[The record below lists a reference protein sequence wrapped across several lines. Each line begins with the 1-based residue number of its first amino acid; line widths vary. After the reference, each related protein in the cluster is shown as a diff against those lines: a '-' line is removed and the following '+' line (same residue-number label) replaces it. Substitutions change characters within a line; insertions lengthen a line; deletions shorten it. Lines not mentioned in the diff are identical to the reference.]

1 MNKQIKL
8 VDIAKIALSMEE
20 RGYKFYS
27 TLAEKVNDIGQKQMI
42 MKLAEDEKEHR
53 KLFEKII
60 MDYSDEETLDEETY
74 NYLRSIQKNSVFPEP
89 AGVEDFAGGLHS
101 LKDVVAIGIQAE
113 KDAILIFHELTT
125 RTRSEKIKK
134 ILYDLL
140 EEEKMHLVEL
150 RSYLEELDS

>member
-20 RGYKFYS
+20 KGHKFY
-27 TLAEKVNDIGQKQMI
+27 TALAGKVNDERQKQVLL
-42 MKLAEDEKEHR
+42 KLAEDEKEHR

-60 MDYSDEETLDEETY
+60 TGYSDDETLDEETSS
-74 NYLRSIQKNSVFPEP
+74 YLNSIQKNNIFPDLTGTEDY
-89 AGVEDFAGGLHS
+89 AGDLHS
-101 LKDVVAIGIQAE
+101 LKDVIAIGIQAE

-125 RTRSEKIKK
+125 RTRSEKIRK
-134 ILYDLL
+134 ILYNLL

-150 RSYLEELDS
+150 RDYLEEL

>member
-1 MNKQIKL
+1 MNKLIKL

-20 RGYKFYS
+20 RGYRFYS

-60 MDYSDEETLDEETY
+60 MDYSDDETLDEETSS
-74 NYLRSIQKNSVFPEP
+74 YLMSIQKDSVFPEP
-89 AGVEDFAGGLHS
+89 AGVEDLASGLHS
-101 LKDVVAIGIQAE
+101 LKDVVALGIQAE

-125 RTRSEKIKK
+125 RTRSEKTRK

-150 RSYLEELDS
+150 RSYLEELNS

>member
-8 VDIAKIALSMEE
+8 SDIARIALSMEE
-20 RGYKFYS
+20 KGYKFYS
-27 TLAEKVNDIGQKQMI
+27 TLAERVNDVRQKQMLI
-42 MKLAEDEKEHR
+42 KLAEDEKEHR

-60 MDYSDEETLDEETY
+60 MGYSDDETLDVESSS
-74 NYLRSIQKNSVFPEP
+74 YLRSIQKDSVFPELT
-89 AGVEDFAGGLHS
+89 GVEDFAGGLHS
-101 LKDVVAIGIQAE
+101 LKDVVALGIQAE

-150 RSYLEELDS
+150 RNYLEEL

>member
-1 MNKQIKL
+1 MDKQIKL
-8 VDIAKIALSMEE
+8 VDIARIALSMEE
-20 RGYKFYS
+20 KGYKFYS
-27 TLAEKVNDIGQKQMI
+27 TLAGRVNGERQKQMLI
-42 MKLAEDEKEHR
+42 KLAEDEKEHK

-60 MDYSDEETLDEETY
+60 MGYNDDETLDAETSS
-74 NYLRSIQKNSVFPEP
+74 YLRSIQKDSVFPEL

-113 KDAILIFHELTT
+113 KDAILIFNELTK
-125 RTRSEKIKK
+125 RTSSEKIKK

-150 RSYLEELDS
+150 RNFLEEL